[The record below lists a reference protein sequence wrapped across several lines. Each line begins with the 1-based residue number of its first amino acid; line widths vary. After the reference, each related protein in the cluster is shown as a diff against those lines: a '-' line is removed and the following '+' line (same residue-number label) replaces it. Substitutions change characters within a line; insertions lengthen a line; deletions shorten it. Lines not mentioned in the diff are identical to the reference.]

1 MGPFSSP
8 LGENNDRSTGQ
19 YVNIQQ
25 YSCMWEKQN
34 STAKMLSFV
43 CMMMR
48 EIHVLLFHLKHCQI
62 TKQTARNKTCIYTH
76 TMIAAHNRVTQVGL
90 LVSRERPGRT
100 LCTT

>member
-8 LGENNDRSTGQ
+8 LGENNGRSTGQ
-19 YVNIQQ
+19 YINIQQ
-25 YSCMWEKQN
+25 YSYMWEKQN
-34 STAKMLSFV
+34 SIAKMLSFV

-48 EIHVLLFHLKHCQI
+48 EIHFTFSSETLPNYKANGP
-62 TKQTARNKTCIYTH
+62 KQNLYIYTH
-76 TMIAAHNRVTQVGL
+76 IMIAAHNRVTQVGL